1 MPPAI
6 LSYFHAWH
14 AVSAAD
20 GVIPGT
26 GHFHVLIDEDQQYE
40 EGDTIPFD
48 DTHKHYGKG
57 QKDVDV
63 DLQPVRHLHNAV
75 RMSSTFVAVPHT
87 ALCQGAP
94 ACVCMLSLVVMPDP
108 TYNTSSKSMISRSP
122 FVANFITC
130 DGSFSSCYATPSYAF
145 TAMHCTGSLQ
155 GKHKLTLQFANALHQ
170 SYGPKYAASIMVTVN

>member
-1 MPPAI
+1 MAAGILASPA
-6 LSYFHAWH
+6 FADG
-14 AVSAAD
+14 VSFVTPKDASTQSSPVHLQLTVDGMTVRPAAD

-63 DLQPVRHLHNAV
+63 DLQP
-75 RMSSTFVAVPHT
+75 
-87 ALCQGAP
+87 
-94 ACVCMLSLVVMPDP
+94 
-108 TYNTSSKSMISRSP
+108 
-122 FVANFITC
+122 
-130 DGSFSSCYATPSYAF
+130 
-145 TAMHCTGSLQ
+145 